1 MLPETVK
8 GRLEA
13 IPALVAS
20 GKRVNGLYR
29 LMGSRLLWEEGLQK
43 IGSNKGAMTPGI
55 DGETFADFGPEDLD
69 PIIASVTAGTYDPKP
84 VRRVF
89 IPKGKGKRRPLG
101 IPTRDDRLVQEVA
114 RQLLERIYEPVFSN
128 ASHGFR
134 PGRSCHTALEHVKAV
149 WTGVKW
155 LVDVD
160 VAGFFENI
168 DHDIL
173 LRLLRKRIDDEKFIG
188 LIGSMLKAG
197 VMEDRVHTRT
207 YSGTPQGGIVSPI
220 LANIYLHELDMFM
233 AERIAAFERGTVRA
247 TNPEYGRLAGRIQK
261 QRKRVTMLRAKDNDD
276 EVKVAASLAKIQT
289 LLPQNRSI
297 PSRDAMDPGYRRLRY
312 CRYADDFMIGVIGS
326 KEDARSVFAEVRAFL
341 TEALALTVSEE
352 KSGIRK
358 ASDGAAFLGYEVRT
372 YTTRQRV
379 VRSRQGSVSFLRRP
393 PSEVMQL
400 HVPWEK
406 VHAFASAKGYGDLSV
421 LKPRHRSLLLSCSDV
436 EIVLAYNAEL
446 RGFANYYALAK
457 DVSFKLN
464 RLEFLQR
471 WSLFK
476 TLASKHKTNVR
487 AVVARMR
494 TGQEFTI
501 GYDVDGQPRSV
512 KVWKLAHLK
521 RDPATSSRIDIQPWT
536 QVFTH
541 SRTDWVDRQNAKQCE
556 ACGRSDVPCQ
566 VHHIRGMADV
576 SHRGFVVRMKV
587 ARARRTV
594 VLCEQCHWD
603 THRGRLPDLRQSDGS
618 SQWRAACGES
628 CTCGSAGGSG
638 LTP

>member
-1 MLPETVK
+1 
-8 GRLEA
+8 
-13 IPALVAS
+13 
-20 GKRVNGLYR
+20 
-29 LMGSRLLWEEGLQK
+29 
-43 IGSNKGAMTPGI
+43 
-55 DGETFADFGPEDLD
+55 
-69 PIIASVTAGTYDPKP
+69 
-84 VRRVF
+84 
-89 IPKGKGKRRPLG
+89 
-101 IPTRDDRLVQEVA
+101 
-114 RQLLERIYEPVFSN
+114 
-128 ASHGFR
+128 
-134 PGRSCHTALEHVKAV
+134 
-149 WTGVKW
+149 
-155 LVDVD
+155 
-160 VAGFFENI
+160 
-168 DHDIL
+168 
-173 LRLLRKRIDDEKFIG
+173 
-188 LIGSMLKAG
+188 
-197 VMEDRVHTRT
+197 
-207 YSGTPQGGIVSPI
+207 
-220 LANIYLHELDMFM
+220 
-233 AERIAAFERGTVRA
+233 
-247 TNPEYGRLAGRIQK
+247 
-261 QRKRVTMLRAKDNDD
+261 
-276 EVKVAASLAKIQT
+276 
-289 LLPQNRSI
+289 
-297 PSRDAMDPGYRRLRY
+297 
-312 CRYADDFMIGVIGS
+312 
-326 KEDARSVFAEVRAFL
+326 
-341 TEALALTVSEE
+341 
-352 KSGIRK
+352 
-358 ASDGAAFLGYEVRT
+358 
-372 YTTRQRV
+372 
-379 VRSRQGSVSFLRRP
+379 
-393 PSEVMQL
+393 MQL

>member
-1 MLPETVK
+1 
-8 GRLEA
+8 
-13 IPALVAS
+13 
-20 GKRVNGLYR
+20 
-29 LMGSRLLWEEGLQK
+29 
-43 IGSNKGAMTPGI
+43 
-55 DGETFADFGPEDLD
+55 
-69 PIIASVTAGTYDPKP
+69 
-84 VRRVF
+84 
-89 IPKGKGKRRPLG
+89 
-101 IPTRDDRLVQEVA
+101 
-114 RQLLERIYEPVFSN
+114 
-128 ASHGFR
+128 
-134 PGRSCHTALEHVKAV
+134 
-149 WTGVKW
+149 
-155 LVDVD
+155 
-160 VAGFFENI
+160 
-168 DHDIL
+168 
-173 LRLLRKRIDDEKFIG
+173 
-188 LIGSMLKAG
+188 
-197 VMEDRVHTRT
+197 
-207 YSGTPQGGIVSPI
+207 
-220 LANIYLHELDMFM
+220 
-233 AERIAAFERGTVRA
+233 
-247 TNPEYGRLAGRIQK
+247 
-261 QRKRVTMLRAKDNDD
+261 
-276 EVKVAASLAKIQT
+276 
-289 LLPQNRSI
+289 
-297 PSRDAMDPGYRRLRY
+297 MDPGYRRLRY
-312 CRYADDFMIGVIGS
+312 CRYADDFMIGVISS

-487 AVVARMR
+487 AVLARMR

-521 RDPATSSRIDIQPWT
+521 RDPATSSRIDIRTEERRVGQACVST
-536 QVFTH
+536 CI
-541 SRTDWVDRQNAKQCE
+541 SRWSTYHLK
-556 ACGRSDVPCQ
+556 
-566 VHHIRGMADV
+566 
-576 SHRGFVVRMKV
+576 KK
-587 ARARRTV
+587 
-594 VLCEQCHWD
+594 
-603 THRGRLPDLRQSDGS
+603 
-618 SQWRAACGES
+618 
-628 CTCGSAGGSG
+628 
-638 LTP
+638 

>member
-1 MLPETVK
+1 MLPETVM

-13 IPALVAS
+13 IPTLVAS
-20 GKRVNGLYR
+20 GKRVNGLHR
-29 LMGSRLLWEEGLQK
+29 LIGSRLLWEQGLRK
-43 IGSNKGAMTPGI
+43 IASNKGAKTPGV
-55 DGETFADFGPEDLD
+55 DGETFADFGPGDLD
-69 PIIASVTAGTYDPKP
+69 PLIARVTGGAYEPKP

-134 PGRSCHTALEHVKAV
+134 PGRSCHTALEHVRAA

-168 DHDIL
+168 DHDVLLTL
-173 LRLLRKRIDDEKFIG
+173 LRRRIDDEKFVG
-188 LIGSMLKAG
+188 LIGRMLKAG
-197 VMEDRVHTRT
+197 VMEERVHTRT

-220 LANIYLHELDMFM
+220 LANIYLHELDEFM
-233 AERIAAFERGTVRA
+233 AERIAAFDRGHRRA
-247 TNPEYGRLAGRIQK
+247 GNPEYGRLAARIAK
-261 QRKRVTMLRAKDNDD
+261 QRCRVETLRAQDD
-276 EVKVAASLAKIQT
+276 VDEAKVTAALAKIDAVSQ
-289 LLPQNRSI
+289 QMRSI

-312 CRYADDFMIGVIGS
+312 CRYADDFLIGVIGS
-326 KEDARSVFAEVRAFL
+326 KEDARGIFAEVRAFL
-341 TEALALTVSEE
+341 TSALALSVSEE

-379 VRSRQGSVSFLRRP
+379 VRSQRGSRHFLRRP

-406 VHAFASAKGYGDLSV
+406 VHAFASAKGYGELSV
-421 LKPRHRSLLLSCSDV
+421 LKAAHRGPMLSCSDV

-446 RGFANYYALAK
+446 RGVANYYALAQ
-457 DVSFKLN
+457 DVSRKLN

-471 WSLFK
+471 WSMFK
-476 TLASKHKTNVR
+476 TLASKHKSSVR
-487 AVVARMR
+487 AIAARMR
-494 TGQEFTI
+494 TGQ
-501 GYDVDGQPRSV
+501 GYAVDYIASGQPRSV
-512 KVWKLAHLK
+512 KVWKLADLK
-521 RDPATSSRIDIQPWT
+521 RDRVDPAKVDIPPWT
-536 QVFTH
+536 QVYTN
-541 SRTDWVDRQNAKQCE
+541 SRTDWVDRRNAKQCA
-556 ACGRSDVPCQ
+556 ACGRSDRACQ
-566 VHHIRGMADV
+566 VHHVRGLADV
-576 SHRGFVVRMKV
+576 QHKGFVARMKA
-587 ARARRTV
+587 ARSRRTV
-594 VLCEQCHWD
+594 VLCGECHAD
-603 THRGRLPDLRQSDGS
+603 IHHGRMPDRRSTDGR

-628 CTCGSAGGSG
+628 RTCGSAGGSG
-638 LTP
+638 LTH